1 VREHRRGSGEAEAHP
16 SAESRLPTRSAAAD
30 ARAGEG
36 VAWHGDRWERGKN
49 VTLCSWA
56 AEKEKAAG
64 PLGHPR
70 WLGRW
75 AVRPVGLGGRC
86 SIR

>member
-36 VAWHGDRWERGKN
+36 VAWHGDRWEKGGRDPVFLGCGKGE
-49 VTLCSWA
+49 SHWA
-56 AEKEKAAG
+56 VGPSALAG
-64 PLGHPR
+64 PFEPS
-70 WLGRW
+70 
-75 AVRPVGLGGRC
+75 GLSG
-86 SIR
+86 